1 MMCFSFAWRN
11 NHRKRDHY
19 VAKIKN
25 LIPVTVD
32 EKAFV
37 ERQHPE
43 EIYDFQLSMP

>member
-11 NHRKRDHY
+11 ITRDHY
-19 VAKIKN
+19 VKMKN

>member
-19 VAKIKN
+19 VKMKN